1 MPEPRHHRAGDT
13 CESRALCAG
22 QEDRGPDA
30 GPRRQPWT
38 EALPARASLG
48 GTLSHGSKIRTLNTV
63 GVGKRQCR
71 TQSLHLH
78 VTPGGR
84 QNQSRPT
91 RVDRR
96 VQSHTPHLWSSTVS
110 VPRHSH
116 VTGALVSQSRDGLA
130 KTSGSARQGP
140 ARVGCPAP
148 RCCHG
153 CRKRINYGWRLS
165 LSHIIK
171 QRPAEGLLT
180 KEVQKQPPQHDSYA
194 PKGHHKHS
202 S

>member
-1 MPEPRHHRAGDT
+1 MCRPGGQSPRCRAPAT
-13 CESRALCAG
+13 AL
-22 QEDRGPDA
+22 DRGSSSTSIT
-30 GPRRQPWT
+30 RRH
-38 EALPARASLG
+38 SLSR
-48 GTLSHGSKIRTLNTV
+48 LQNKDSKYSGCGEKT
-63 GVGKRQCR
+63 CR

-116 VTGALVSQSRDGLA
+116 VTGALVSQSRNGLA
-130 KTSGSARQGP
+130 KTSGSARQRP
-140 ARVGCPAP
+140 ARAGCPAP